1 MCEYDVAVKVWL
13 VETVLPAW
21 VTWSVSLSVIS
32 PLWLP
37 LDVPETADAEFETL
51 SVSPSLI

>member
-21 VTWSVSLSVIS
+21 VTWSVSLSVTS

-51 SVSPSLI
+51 SVSPSLM

>member
-37 LDVPETADAEFETL
+37 LDVPETAEAEFETL

>member
-1 MCEYDVAVKVWL
+1 MVKVWL

-21 VTWSVSLSVIS
+21 VTWSVSLSLIS

-51 SVSPSLI
+51 SVSPSLT